1 MTTRKMLTAACALA
15 LGVAWTMAP
24 AVAADDTAKDKM
36 ERAKDK
42 TENKAEDV
50 KDKTKDKMDTAKDKM
65 GNAVDKTKDK
75 AVEIK
80 DKTKE
85 KAVEVKDKIREK
97 VSGRKNGTTV
107 AKGSDDVRQAQQ
119 SLTEKGF
126 NPGPVDGIMG
136 PHTKAA
142 LSDYQ
147 KKENLKVTGRL
158 DHETKSRLVNASVSK
173 KADTTAPAASPSTT
187 TSTTPDSSAPA
198 VSTAPAPGT
207 TPAPSATPASPSSDS
222 AQPKKQKP

>member
-50 KDKTKDKMDTAKDKM
+50 KDKTK
-65 GNAVDKTKDK
+65 
-75 AVEIK
+75 
-80 DKTKE
+80 E
-85 KAVEVKDKIREK
+85 KAVEVKDKIKEK

-119 SLTEKGF
+119 ALTDKGF
-126 NPGPVDGIMG
+126 NPGTVDGKMG

-142 LSDYQ
+142 LTDFQ

-158 DHETKSRLVNASVSK
+158 DRETKDRLIGGSMSG
-173 KADTTAPAASPSTT
+173 KAESTPPAASPSTT
-187 TSTTPDSSAPA
+187 SSAPA
-198 VSTAPAPGT
+198 SPAAP
-207 TPAPSATPASPSSDS
+207 PASPPD
-222 AQPKKQKP
+222 QNPTKKQTQ